1 MSTFK
6 GVMQGFEDIRVDYF
20 RPALGLSTPR
30 ACFVSHVHSD
40 HLAGLDSKKW
50 KSSFIYC
57 SPATREILIRLEKRV
72 DRVGFES
79 RVLEARKIQYG
90 HLEKLLKPIPLETP
104 TQIELKPGVKL
115 QVTLFDANHCAG
127 AVMFLFELDNLAVL
141 YTGDVRSE
149 PWHVT
154 SLARNPILIE
164 YTSGL
169 KTLDCIYL
177 DTSRTDPSVF
187 PPKADGL
194 KELLQKVVQ
203 YPPDTVFH
211 FAAWTYGY
219 EEVWM
224 ALSKALKSWI
234 HVNKYTYRIFES
246 LSGGTEDK
254 KRPPTGFMIHE
265 GPALAGYNCGN
276 GFQPGCLTTNPN
288 VRLHSCE
295 KGIRCPM
302 LNSKTVWIQ
311 PIVRRRDD
319 GTEVPEPLIVQ
330 AGNELSGR
338 PQIEFD
344 HDITIDQ
351 LMALFPH
358 TSEVIKRELRQLLV
372 TALESPGRVLYL
384 GDLGLDDEQDNISL
398 PQLAEAILQSATDKQ
413 QVENRNSEALS
424 RTVTFPYSRHS
435 SYEELCINLSIRDLF
450 GDHCSAA
457 IFRYDTEMMKVV
469 AESKARYHSQQSQTT
484 ASSQHSIDP
493 KLSSPPRHEEIDVA
507 AIEAAAICRA
517 TSEEGQKSPSFLASA
532 NDIIGSSNILGV
544 MSTSPPACKTVPRIF
559 IKRNEQGRLRPFDE
573 HCNEIALPYTPM
585 TKNELAG
592 ASGRRRGSSQS
603 FVIADPE
610 CFRPG
615 FEVSIYQNSRSGTP
629 SNVHR
634 REASGEIH
642 SGNAKRPRLTPNGP
656 DSLVTDRDLFNPIS
670 MPPADSFIDPAAVVG
685 QSEIPENSHGQPSS
699 DPSRDDGAHTAGSRE
714 ESDGSDDEPNK
725 EPTTYY
731 DPVDEVIRCKTCGY
745 EVYGGVAAY
754 YCIMGCG
761 KDDTPYFEDKR
772 EEAMPQIALDKYS
785 DEFVV
790 DSNVVKEIVGDYLD
804 YESSAYDT
812 QDSVDAHFLE
822 DYEDNS
828 MIDDEEILGPD
839 SEDEPTNSNETDWQ
853 ARFAALQAEHSRLGT
868 NFDVL
873 FQQHCELRRELL
885 DTDPEGDKDDDA
897 DDYDGI
903 DEDGLLVV
911 DASAPDPVVTEIV
924 LSQAR
929 AQSQESEISNGR
941 ILNRAVAYE
950 AAEAGGWHEISLA
963 SVEGNHTH
971 PEVEL

>member
-72 DRVGFES
+72 DR
-79 RVLEARKIQYG
+79 YG

-203 YPPDTVFH
+203 YPPDAVFH
-211 FAAWTYGY
+211 FAAWTYG
-219 EEVWM
+219 
-224 ALSKALKSWI
+224 SWI

-265 GPALAGYNCGN
+265 GPALAGYNC
-276 GFQPGCLTTNPN
+276 
-288 VRLHSCE
+288 
-295 KGIRCPM
+295 
-302 LNSKTVWIQ
+302 
-311 PIVRRRDD
+311 
-319 GTEVPEPLIVQ
+319 
-330 AGNELSGR
+330 NELSGR

-398 PQLAEAILQSATDKQ
+398 PQLAEAILQSVTDKQ

-885 DTDPEGDKDDDA
+885 DTDSEGDKDDDA